1 MTYLTIPTPTR
12 ALADTVA
19 AEMST
24 VRRALGGGWTT
35 PAAVEAAELALARLQ
50 AQMPALR
57 LRIRQLRAEALAV
70 RREAEMLRRAG

>member
-24 VRRALGGGWTT
+24 VRRALGGDWTT
-35 PAAVEAAELALARLQ
+35 PEALARAEQ
-50 AQMPALR
+50 A
-57 LRIRQLRAEALAV
+57 AE
-70 RREAEMLRRAG
+70 RPR

>member
-24 VRRALGGGWTT
+24 VRRALGGDWTT
-35 PAAVEAAELALARLQ
+35 PEALARAEHAVERLRGQ
-50 AQMPALR
+50 LAALR
-57 LRIRQLRAEALAV
+57 IEMKRIAKETAR
-70 RREAEMLRRAG
+70 